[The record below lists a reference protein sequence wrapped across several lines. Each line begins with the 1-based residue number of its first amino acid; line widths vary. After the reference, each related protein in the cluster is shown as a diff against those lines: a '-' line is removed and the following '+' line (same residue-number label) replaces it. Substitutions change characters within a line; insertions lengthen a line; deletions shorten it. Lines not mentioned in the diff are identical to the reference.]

1 MLFQIGTYG
10 GSNVFQYLYDWG
22 LIDALL
28 PFLLIFVLV
37 FAVLQRV
44 PLFRSGNQPDRR
56 INGVLALIIGAM
68 VVVPHIIGM
77 YPEASD
83 PVYLINSFL
92 PHTAVLLVAILC
104 VVLLLGLAGGN
115 IPNLLLW
122 AIALF
127 AVGLLVVTILMAM
140 IPGFWPS
147 FDFLRD
153 PAIQAL
159 VIILLVLG
167 LVGYFVIREP
177 GGQQGFDNWLR
188 VWVGTPYPQAPA
200 AGGGGG
206 QRPPEEP

>member
-44 PLFRSGNQPDRR
+44 ALFKNAQSQPDRR

-68 VVVPHIIGM
+68 VVVPHIIGL
-77 YPEASD
+77 YPETSD
-83 PVYLINSFL
+83 PIFIINSFL
-92 PHTAVLLVAILC
+92 PHTAVLLIAILC
-104 VVLLLGLAGGN
+104 VVLLLGMAGGT

-127 AVGLLVVTILMAM
+127 AVGLLVFVILMAM
-140 IPGFWPS
+140 IPGYWPT

-159 VIILLVLG
+159 LIILLVLG

-177 GGQQGFDNWLR
+177 GGEQGFANWLN
-188 VWVGTPYPQAPA
+188 VWVGPPHQEEAQPQAQA
-200 AGGGGG
+200 
-206 QRPPEEP
+206 RPR

>member
-1 MLFQIGTYG
+1 MLFQISTYG

-44 PLFRSGNQPDRR
+44 HLFDDRR
-56 INGVLALIIGAM
+56 INGILALIIGAM
-68 VVVPHIIGM
+68 VVVPHIIGL
-77 YPEASD
+77 YPETSD
-83 PVYLINSFL
+83 PVFIINSFL
-92 PHTAVLLVAILC
+92 PHTAVLLIAILC
-104 VVLLLGLAGGN
+104 VVLLLGLAGGS

-127 AVGLLVVTILMAM
+127 AVGLLVFVILMAM
-140 IPGFWPS
+140 IPGYWPT

-159 VIILLVLG
+159 IIILLVLG

-177 GGQQGFDNWLR
+177 GGEQGFANWLG
-188 VWVGTPYPQAPA
+188 VWVGTPPHAEPQAPA
-200 AGGGGG
+200 
-206 QRPPEEP
+206 RPH

>member
-1 MLFQIGTYG
+1 MLFQIGAYG
-10 GSNVFQYLYDWG
+10 SRNVFQYLYDWG

-44 PLFRSGNQPDRR
+44 PLFGDRR
-56 INGVLALIIGAM
+56 INGVLAFIIGAM
-68 VVVPHIIGM
+68 VVVPHIIGL
-77 YPEASD
+77 YPETTD
-83 PVYLINSFL
+83 PVYIINSFL
-92 PHTAVLLVAILC
+92 PHTAVLLIAILC

-127 AVGLLVVTILMAM
+127 AVGLLVVVILMAM
-140 IPGFWPS
+140 IPGFWPT
-147 FDFLRD
+147 FDFMRD

-159 VIILLVLG
+159 IIILLVLG

-177 GGQQGFDNWLR
+177 GGEQGFANWLN
-188 VWVGTPYPQAPA
+188 VWVGTPPHAQPPA

-206 QRPPEEP
+206 RGAGGG